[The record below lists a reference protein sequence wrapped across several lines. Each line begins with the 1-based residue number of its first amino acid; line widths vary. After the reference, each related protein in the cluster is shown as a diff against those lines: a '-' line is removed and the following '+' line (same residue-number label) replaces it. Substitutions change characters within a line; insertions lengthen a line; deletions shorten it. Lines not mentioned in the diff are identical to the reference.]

1 MTIKQLFWLLR
12 WLAFIPLALVWVLF
26 TYFMA
31 GYSFSSLVA
40 LLLMAILLFYNLCTL
55 LLPKFPVPVLLA
67 RRIFTGI
74 LCIGLLVCGVTEI
87 LIIKASFGDP
97 KEKAEQGDTVI
108 ITTVP
113 DKCYKTGSVIVT
125 DQSGEQIEVT
135 KQEDGTYAFEMPG
148 EKVTVKVNFIID
160 FIDVNESDYFSA
172 AVDWAVENTITTGTS
187 ATMFS
192 PYMICT
198 RAQAVTFLWRAAGSP
213 TPKSSE
219 IPFEDIAAGAYYY
232 HAVLWAV

>member
-74 LCIGLLVCGVTEI
+74 LCVGLLVCGVTEI
-87 LIIKASFGDP
+87 LIIKLFITVHYNVRLLCALGIIIGDV
-97 KEKAEQGDTVI
+97 EAIIGVI
-108 ITTVP
+108 NSNGHILYV
-113 DKCYKTGSVIVT
+113 V
-125 DQSGEQIEVT
+125 
-135 KQEDGTYAFEMPG
+135 
-148 EKVTVKVNFIID
+148 
-160 FIDVNESDYFSA
+160 
-172 AVDWAVENTITTGTS
+172 
-187 ATMFS
+187 
-192 PYMICT
+192 
-198 RAQAVTFLWRAAGSP
+198 
-213 TPKSSE
+213 
-219 IPFEDIAAGAYYY
+219 Y
-232 HAVLWAV
+232 HLHNNPR